1 MTPDEVF
8 AELRRIRAEQAT
20 LDPASD
26 RFRTLERRRR
36 DLSNEAQMA
45 IDRSRGRDA
54 LQAELDHLVA
64 RLESIEAEKIEI
76 PSWQLQMTR
85 GGRFAINDPTAHA
98 SQINAALDENAEL
111 DRDAIEAR
119 IEQLRAT
126 LAE

>member
-20 LDPASD
+20 LDPVSD

-36 DLSNEAQMA
+36 DLSREAQTA

-64 RLESIEAEKIEI
+64 RLDSIEADKIEI
-76 PSWQLQMTR
+76 PSWQLKLTR

-111 DRDAIEAR
+111 DRDSIEAR

>member
-26 RFRTLERRRR
+26 RFRTLERHRR
-36 DLSNEAQMA
+36 DLSAAAQTA
-45 IDRSRGRDA
+45 SDRSRGRDA

-64 RLESIEAEKIEI
+64 RLERIEAEKIEI
-76 PSWQLQMTR
+76 PSWQRQMTTGR
-85 GGRFAINDPTAHA
+85 RFAINDPTAHA
-98 SQINAALDENAEL
+98 AHINATLDENAEL
-111 DRDAIEAR
+111 DRAAIEAR